1 MIYHNYNFSDSFSNA
16 SGSGRER
23 MAISELARII
33 RKYPSVIKDV
43 LISCD
48 IKVPNGVT
56 KKGLVRIIRRN
67 KDNEELAKKLGYLIV
82 TNAKMKTESF
92 LPFFK
97 GKNKDASGGEKMGVF
112 KKIGKFFKDRKAK
125 KQAQGGDKEG
135 LGKKIG
141 SFFKNNQDEIVGVG
155 SSLLSGL
162 GSKSGGS
169 QLAQQM
175 NQPLATDINNNNN
188 NNNNNNDKKKMPMGT
203 KVAIALGG
211 LTLVALIVVIA
222 RRGKK

>member
-1 MIYHNYNFSDSFSNA
+1 MIYQNYNFSDSFSNA
-16 SGSGRER
+16 SGNGRER

-33 RKYPSVIKDV
+33 RIYPSVVKDV

-48 IKVPNGVT
+48 IKVPNGIT

-67 KDNEELAKKLGYLIV
+67 QDNEELAKKLSYLIV

-97 GKNKDASGGEKMGVF
+97 GKGNNASSGEKVGVF

-125 KQAQGGDKEG
+125 KQAQGSDKEG

-141 SFFKNNQDEIVGVG
+141 AFFKKNEDEIIGVG

-175 NQPLATDINNNNN
+175 NQPLATDSDNNNN
-188 NNNNNNDKKKMPMGT
+188 NNNNNNDNKKMSMGT

-211 LTLVALIVVIA
+211 LTLVALIVVVA